1 MIRILRS
8 LTLVVAVLLL
18 LAVTG
23 HAETDKDKKGE
34 KRSGGPPP
42 ARVVTTVAT
51 VAMVAPEAEYIGTVF
66 FQEVSDIAS
75 EVKGRIETVNFEEGQ
90 RVGAGTKLIQID
102 SEILAS
108 SLMATRATYGQVG
121 ANLEKARID
130 FKRIMRLYEK
140 QLASGKDYDE
150 YRFRVKVLEKQLAS
164 LRAEVAQI
172 KAELNKKSIRAPFGG
187 VILKKHVD
195 RGEWLSPGSPVAT
208 LAKDDIVEI
217 VVNVPENVVAHSSVG
232 MVVEIDVAGRSIKGV
247 VAAIIPRGDVA
258 TRTFPVKIRVDN
270 RYNLIEGMAA
280 KVRLPRDERI
290 EATVVDRDAVIN
302 SRGKMVLWTVKG
314 GKAVMVPVKVIGY
327 DGSMAGV
334 SGAGLGKGA
343 VVVIKGNERLR
354 PGQAVAVVGEG
365 GEPKEPTDKSG
376 KPVKPKQ

>member
-1 MIRILRS
+1 MKRLLRG
-8 LTLVVAVLLL
+8 LTLTVAVLLL
-18 LAVTG
+18 SAVAG
-23 HAETDKDKKGE
+23 HAETDKERGE

-51 VAMVAPEAEYIGTVF
+51 VAMVAPEAEYIGTVY

-75 EVKGRIETVNFEEGQ
+75 EVKGRVETVNFEEGQ
-90 RVGAGTKLIQID
+90 RIKAGTKLIQID

-108 SLMATRATYGQVG
+108 SLMATHATYGQVG

-130 FKRIMRLYEK
+130 FRRIKRLYEK

-164 LRAEVAQI
+164 LKAEVAQI

-195 RGEWLSPGSPVAT
+195 RGEWLSPGSLVAT

-217 VVNVPENVVAHSSVG
+217 VVNVPENVVAHSRVG
-232 MVVEIDVAGRSIKGV
+232 MVVEVEVAGRSIKGV

-270 RYNLIEGMAA
+270 RYHLLEGMAA

-290 EATVVDRDAVIN
+290 EATVVNRDAVIS
-302 SRGKMVLWTVKG
+302 SRGKMVLWTVED

-327 DGSMAGV
+327 DGIMAGV
-334 SGAGLGKGA
+334 SGAGLGKGT

-354 PGQAVAVVGEG
+354 PGQAVSIVGAG
-365 GEPKEPTDKSG
+365 GEPR
-376 KPVKPKQ
+376 